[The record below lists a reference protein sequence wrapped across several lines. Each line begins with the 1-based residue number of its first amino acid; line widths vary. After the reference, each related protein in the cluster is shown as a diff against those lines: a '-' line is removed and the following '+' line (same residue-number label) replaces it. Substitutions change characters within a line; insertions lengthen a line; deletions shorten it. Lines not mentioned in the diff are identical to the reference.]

1 MQEAKTQDR
10 KAQQD
15 KCLLRATK
23 FLARLAVVMCSARC
37 IGHDFTAA
45 LGTKISLFTV
55 LLLIIKLMTLNK

>member
-23 FLARLAVVMCSARC
+23 LLARLAVVMCSAKSSGNGRDPV
-37 IGHDFTAA
+37 HST
-45 LGTKISLFTV
+45 LTKGSYYC
-55 LLLIIKLMTLNK
+55 